1 MGRYSRTR
9 YEPDAGLNDNR
20 RASGTVEDGRSE
32 KAVTARGTAA
42 TLAVGVLAL
51 LIQASECAQLM
62 CPPPDGVVIP
72 GPVRRS
78 TPPTGEPE
86 GRRAPGTDPARA
98 EGLKDAAS
106 SPAPAEPPRPE
117 ESAAPRESTT
127 PRPGMPEG
135 PPALDLTSL
144 EKRLRETKAIGVFTK
159 LSLKNQ
165 VDDLLEQLAAFHEGR
180 GHTPLAK
187 LRESYDLL
195 LLKVLSLLQ
204 DKDPA
209 LARDIAASR
218 EALWNLLADPA
229 KFANL

>member
-1 MGRYSRTR
+1 MTIGVPTVQQ
-9 YEPDAGLNDNR
+9 DNLHR
-20 RASGTVEDGRSE
+20 KSGTVEDGRSE
-32 KAVTARGTAA
+32 RAVTVRGTAA

-51 LIQASECAQLM
+51 LIPASECAQRM
-62 CPPPDGVVIP
+62 CPPPDGVVKP
-72 GPVRRS
+72 GPVHRS
-78 TPPTGEPE
+78 TPSTGEPE
-86 GRRAPGTDPARA
+86 GRR
-98 EGLKDAAS
+98 
-106 SPAPAEPPRPE
+106 AEPPRPE
-117 ESAAPRESTT
+117 ESAASRESTT
-127 PRPGMPEG
+127 PRPGTPKG
-135 PPALDLTSL
+135 PLVLDLTSL
-144 EKRLRETKAIGVFTK
+144 EKRLRETQAIGVFTK

-180 GHTPLAK
+180 GQTPLAK

-204 DKDPA
+204 DQDPA

>member
-1 MGRYSRTR
+1 M
-9 YEPDAGLNDNR
+9 
-20 RASGTVEDGRSE
+20 
-32 KAVTARGTAA
+32 TARGTTA
-42 TLAVGVLAL
+42 TFAVGVLAL
-51 LIQASECAQLM
+51 LIQASECAQRM
-62 CPPPDGVVIP
+62 CPPPDGVVKP

-78 TPPTGEPE
+78 TPSTGEPE

-98 EGLKDAAS
+98 EGPK
-106 SPAPAEPPRPE
+106 EPPRPE

-127 PRPGMPEG
+127 PRPGTPKG
-135 PPALDLTSL
+135 PPVLDLTSL
-144 EKRLRETKAIGVFTK
+144 EKRLRETQAIGVFTK

-180 GHTPLAK
+180 GQTPLAK

-195 LLKVLSLLQ
+195 FLKVLSLLQ
-204 DKDPA
+204 DQDPA

>member
-1 MGRYSRTR
+1 
-9 YEPDAGLNDNR
+9 
-20 RASGTVEDGRSE
+20 
-32 KAVTARGTAA
+32 VTARGTAA
-42 TLAVGVLAL
+42 TLAVAVLAL
-51 LIQASECAQLM
+51 LIQASECAQRM
-62 CPPPDGVVIP
+62 CPPPDGVVKP
-72 GPVRRS
+72 GPVLRS
-78 TPPTGEPE
+78 TPSTGEPE
-86 GRRAPGTDPARA
+86 GRRAPARA

-106 SPAPAEPPRPE
+106 SPPPAEPPRPE
-117 ESAAPRESTT
+117 ESAGPRESTT
-127 PRPGMPEG
+127 PRPGTPEG

-144 EKRLRETKAIGVFTK
+144 EKRLRETQAIGVFTK

-180 GHTPLAK
+180 GQTPLAT

-195 LLKVLSLLQ
+195 ILKVLSLLQ
-204 DKDPA
+204 DEDPA

>member
-1 MGRYSRTR
+1 MLVVSC
-9 YEPDAGLNDNR
+9 L
-20 RASGTVEDGRSE
+20 V
-32 KAVTARGTAA
+32 
-42 TLAVGVLAL
+42 L

-98 EGLKDAAS
+98 EGLKDATS
-106 SPAPAEPPRPE
+106 SPPPAEPPRPE

-127 PRPGMPEG
+127 PRPGTPEG

-165 VDDLLEQLAAFHEGR
+165 VDDLLEQFAAFHQGR
-180 GHTPLAK
+180 GDVTRAK
-187 LRESYDLL
+187 LREAYDLL

-204 DKDPA
+204 DKDPT
-209 LARDIAASR
+209 LARDISASR
-218 EALWNLLADPA
+218 EALWDLLADPA

>member
-1 MGRYSRTR
+1 MCSA
-9 YEPDAGLNDNR
+9 DVSAAGWVVKP
-20 RASGTVEDGRSE
+20 GT
-32 KAVTARGTAA
+32 
-42 TLAVGVLAL
+42 
-51 LIQASECAQLM
+51 IH
-62 CPPPDGVVIP
+62 
-72 GPVRRS
+72 RS
-78 TPPTGEPE
+78 TPSTGEPE

-106 SPAPAEPPRPE
+106 SPPPAEPPRPE

-127 PRPGMPEG
+127 PRPGTPEG

-144 EKRLRETKAIGVFTK
+144 EKRLRETQAIGVFTK

-165 VDDLLEQLAAFHEGR
+165 VDDLLEQLAAFHAGR
-180 GHTPLAK
+180 GQTPLAK

-209 LARDIAASR
+209 LARDIASSR

>member
-1 MGRYSRTR
+1 M
-9 YEPDAGLNDNR
+9 
-20 RASGTVEDGRSE
+20 VENGDWR
-32 KAVTARGTAA
+32 AVTVRGAA
-42 TLAVGVLAL
+42 GILVVSCLVL
-51 LIQASECAQLM
+51 LIQASDCAPLM
-62 CPPPDGVVIP
+62 CPPPDGVVKS

-78 TPPTGEPE
+78 PPSTSDTA
-86 GRRAPGTDPARA
+86 GR
-98 EGLKDAAS
+98 
-106 SPAPAEPPRPE
+106 PAPATEPPRA
-117 ESAAPRESTT
+117 ESLPNAVAPSPTAPSGPTVPPPGT
-127 PRPGMPEG
+127 PKGS
-135 PPALDLTSL
+135 PALDLTSF
-144 EKRLRETKAIGVFTK
+144 EKRLRETTAIGVFTK

>member
-1 MGRYSRTR
+1 MPS
-9 YEPDAGLNDNR
+9 
-20 RASGTVEDGRSE
+20 
-32 KAVTARGTAA
+32 
-42 TLAVGVLAL
+42 
-51 LIQASECAQLM
+51 
-62 CPPPDGVVIP
+62 
-72 GPVRRS
+72 
-78 TPPTGEPE
+78 TGEPK
-86 GRRAPGTDPARA
+86 GQRAPGTDPARA

-106 SPAPAEPPRPE
+106 SPPPPRPG
-117 ESAAPRESTT
+117 T
-127 PRPGMPEG
+127 PEG

-144 EKRLRETKAIGVFTK
+144 EKRLRETQAIGVFTK

-165 VDDLLEQLAAFHEGR
+165 VDDLLEQLAAFHKGR
-180 GHTPLAK
+180 GQPPLAK

-218 EALWNLLADPA
+218 EALWNLLADPT

>member
-1 MGRYSRTR
+1 MG
-9 YEPDAGLNDNR
+9 DR
-20 RASGTVEDGRSE
+20 R
-32 KAVTARGTAA
+32 AVTARGTAA

-51 LIQASECAQLM
+51 LIQASECARLVG
-62 CPPPDGVVIP
+62 PPPDGVVKP

-78 TPPTGEPE
+78 TPSTGEPE
-86 GRRAPGTDPARA
+86 GRRAPRTDAARA
-98 EGLKDAAS
+98 EGPK
-106 SPAPAEPPRPE
+106 EPPRPE

-127 PRPGMPEG
+127 PRPGAPEG

-144 EKRLRETKAIGVFTK
+144 EKRLRETQAIGVFTK

-165 VDDLLEQLAAFHEGR
+165 VDDLLERLAAFHEGR
-180 GHTPLAK
+180 GQTPLAK

-195 LLKVLSLLQ
+195 LLKVLLLLQ

-209 LARDIAASR
+209 LARDIASSR

>member
-1 MGRYSRTR
+1 
-9 YEPDAGLNDNR
+9 
-20 RASGTVEDGRSE
+20 
-32 KAVTARGTAA
+32 VTARATAA

-62 CPPPDGVVIP
+62 CPPPDGVVKP

-78 TPPTGEPE
+78 TPSTGEPE
-86 GRRAPGTDPARA
+86 DRRAPGTDPARA
-98 EGLKDAAS
+98 EGLKDAVK
-106 SPAPAEPPRPE
+106 
-117 ESAAPRESTT
+117 ESAAPRQSTT
-127 PRPGMPEG
+127 PQPGTLEG

-144 EKRLRETKAIGVFTK
+144 EKRLRETQAIGVFTK

-165 VDDLLEQLAAFHEGR
+165 VDDLLEQLSAFHEGR
-180 GHTPLAK
+180 GQTPLEK

-204 DKDPA
+204 DKDPG

>member
-1 MGRYSRTR
+1 M
-9 YEPDAGLNDNR
+9 
-20 RASGTVEDGRSE
+20 
-32 KAVTARGTAA
+32 TARGTAA

-62 CPPPDGVVIP
+62 CPPPDGVVKP

-78 TPPTGEPE
+78 TPSTGEPE

-98 EGLKDAAS
+98 EGLKDAA
-106 SPAPAEPPRPE
+106 AG
-117 ESAAPRESTT
+117 PRESPT
-127 PRPGMPEG
+127 PRPGTPEG

-144 EKRLRETKAIGVFTK
+144 EKRLRETQVIGVFTK

-180 GHTPLAK
+180 GQTPLAK

>member
-62 CPPPDGVVIP
+62 CPPPDGVVKP

-106 SPAPAEPPRPE
+106 SPPPAEPPRPE
-117 ESAAPRESTT
+117 ESAVPREST
-127 PRPGMPEG
+127 PRPGTPEG

-209 LARDIAASR
+209 LARDIAASL